1 MKKMK
6 KEENPG
12 QNQNNTT
19 TEEDGAQVEGGGV
32 KAKIEEREVI
42 LENVRETIV
51 PVLMVRRNIIIP

>member
-19 TEEDGAQVEGGGV
+19 TEEHGAQVEGGGV